1 MPIGAGP
8 NLTGPVFSAAK
19 LPKRSFWRARVHLSA
34 RVPSLY
40 PLAERV
46 EAMAGL
52 DRAAKALQ
60 GAINAAQSTSVKNV
74 LNGDWLGH
82 PVHPLLT
89 DVPIGFWTS
98 AAVLDVIGGKGGRK
112 SADRLLGLGILA
124 AVPTAATGAA
134 NWADFNEAKSRRV
147 GVVHA
152 AANTVALL
160 CQVASYR
167 NRRRGRR
174 LRAKAWSAGGLGALT
189 MGGFLGGHLAY
200 GQGLG
205 VERTAWD
212 DRPEGW
218 VDAVAFDSLVEG
230 TPVAARVGEV
240 DVVVVRSAGGT
251 VRALTNRCNHM
262 GGPLSE
268 GEVADGCIT
277 CPWHASTFRLDD
289 GSVVRTPAV
298 ARQAS
303 WDTRVLDGMV
313 QVSAR

>member
-1 MPIGAGP
+1 M
-8 NLTGPVFSAAK
+8 
-19 LPKRSFWRARVHLSA
+19 
-34 RVPSLY
+34 Y
-40 PLAERV
+40 PLAEKV

-52 DRAAKALQ
+52 DRVGKAVQ
-60 GAINAAQSTSVKNV
+60 DAVNAALPTKAKDA
-74 LNGDWLGH
+74 LNGAWLGH

-89 DVPIGFWTS
+89 DMPIGFWTS
-98 AAVLDVIGGKGGRK
+98 AAVLDVLGGKGGRK
-112 SADRLLGLGILA
+112 AADRLVALGILA

-134 NWADFNEAKSRRV
+134 NWADFNEAKPRRV

-167 NRRRGRR
+167 NRRRGHR

-189 MGGFLGGHLAY
+189 VGGFLGGHLAY
-200 GQGLG
+200 GQGIG

-212 DRPEGW
+212 DRPDGW
-218 VDAVAFDSLVEG
+218 VDAVPFESLVEG
-230 TPVAARVGEV
+230 KPMAARVGDV
-240 DVVVVRSAGGT
+240 DVVLVRSGAGT
-251 VRALTNRCNHM
+251 VHALTNRCNHM

-268 GEVADGCIT
+268 GEVHDGCIT
-277 CPWHASTFRLDD
+277 CPWHDSTFRLDD

-298 ARQAS
+298 ARQAA